1 MKLDK
6 IDKTSVVPIYFQLKT
21 LIQERISSGEYPV
34 GMCLP
39 SEREYCEEYGISRM
53 TVRQGISDLVNEG
66 LLRRERGK
74 GTYVVQPKIEQGLQ
88 VLTSFTEE
96 MKRRNMHP
104 GTRLIHMVTCP
115 AAGHVARQLG
125 LEIGAGVYE
134 IVRLRLADDEPMAIE
149 TAYVPICNLPNL
161 TEDKVATG
169 SLYEVMREIGIE
181 IAHATQTLEAALA
194 KGTEA
199 TKLNIKNKA
208 PVLLIER
215 TTYASGGQAIE
226 FVKSVYRGDRYKF
239 AIDLTSL
246 NI

>member
-1 MKLDK
+1 MK

-39 SEREYCEEYGISRM
+39 SEREYCEEYSISRM
-53 TVRQGISDLVNEG
+53 TVRQAISDLVNES

-74 GTYVVQPKIEQGLQ
+74 GTYVAQPKIEQGLQ
-88 VLTSFTEE
+88 ALTSFTED

-104 GTRLIHMVTCP
+104 GTRLIHMTTCP
-115 AAGHVARQLG
+115 ATSRVARQLG
-125 LEIGAGVYE
+125 IEDGESVFEIT
-134 IVRLRLADDEPMAIE
+134 RLRLADDEPMAIE

-161 TEDKVATG
+161 TEKVATG
-169 SLYEVMREIGIE
+169 SLYEVMRERGIE
-181 IAHATQTLEAALA
+181 IAHATQTLEASLA
-194 KGTEA
+194 KVTEA

-239 AIDLTSL
+239 AIDLRS
-246 NI
+246 